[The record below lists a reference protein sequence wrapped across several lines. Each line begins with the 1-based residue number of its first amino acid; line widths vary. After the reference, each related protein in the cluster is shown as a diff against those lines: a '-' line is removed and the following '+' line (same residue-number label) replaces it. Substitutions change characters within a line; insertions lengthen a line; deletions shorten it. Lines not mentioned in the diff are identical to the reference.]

1 MADSFSF
8 DTEVAAAASAGPY
21 GGAVPIE
28 LPADQQRYGTLW
40 PTPADMVSDHS
51 AEGALWQPT
60 ARDIPQDPPQ
70 GPLWTADHD
79 APQVEYSA
87 GTRQDDVT
95 GVDIG
100 APAVPVHDGTGRAL
114 PAPDGRPAIGQ
125 PFTVNQGGTEVRYL
139 ATDQWDATGK
149 RVSPAD
155 APSAPHQ
162 LYGSEH
168 FTTPRMIP
176 YEVSALFANEADSN
190 QFPGTADYY
199 WGVNAAMP
207 DMSPRPH
214 GAVSAQPP
222 SDPYVADSVAAAVP
236 VAAAPVDYSTDW

>member
-8 DTEVAAAASAGPY
+8 DSEVAAAASGGPY

-28 LPADQQRYGTLW
+28 LPADQQRHGTLW

-51 AEGALWQPT
+51 AEGAPWQPT

-79 APQVEYSA
+79 GPQVEYSA
-87 GTRQDDVT
+87 GQRIDPTSGQ
-95 GVDIG
+95 GISAG
-100 APAVPVHDGTGRAL
+100 AVPVHDGSGHAL
-114 PAPDGRPAIGQ
+114 PAPNGLPDIGQ
-125 PFTVNQGGTEVRYL
+125 PFTVNQGGTEVRHL

-155 APSAPHQ
+155 APSAPHEV
-162 LYGSEH
+162 YGSQH
-168 FTTPRMIP
+168 FTVPRMIP
-176 YEVSALFANEADSN
+176 YEVGALFANEADSN
-190 QFPGTADYY
+190 QFPGVAEYY
-199 WGVNAAMP
+199 WGVNAAEP
-207 DMSPRPH
+207 DLAARPQ

-236 VAAAPVDYSTDW
+236 VAAPVDYSMDW